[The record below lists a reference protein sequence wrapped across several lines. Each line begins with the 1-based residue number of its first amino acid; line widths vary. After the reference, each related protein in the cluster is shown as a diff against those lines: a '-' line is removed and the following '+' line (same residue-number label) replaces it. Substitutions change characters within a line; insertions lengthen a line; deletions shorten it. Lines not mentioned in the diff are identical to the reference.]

1 LWQENQSVLF
11 HVNEYLLIL
20 KGVPVNNPT
29 VPITSLPITQKHTTV
44 VVEPTAFVDGFEASS
59 YDTAEMTT
67 MLWVNNPTEQWVEIP
82 VPYSSEN
89 FSASIA
95 VISAGPD
102 EYQDRVT
109 HVKQIKGD
117 LNRFVPYLQ
126 RMGFTPE
133 QLDTKKEL
141 KEVLKGFRVAVV
153 LLPARSLVVK
163 ITLSAMLKPVASDT
177 GHKTFNFKAY
187 APLLS
192 FVPAPG
198 RVSLKML
205 VIFKNVDTVP
215 KTIQNPVVT
224 NPFGEG
230 VGDISQAP
238 EVHDIHGDRV
248 YAWRWTI
255 DPVVEFSYNY

>member
-1 LWQENQSVLF
+1 MNNQ
-11 HVNEYLLIL
+11 N
-20 KGVPVNNPT
+20 PV

-44 VVEPTAFVDGFEASS
+44 VVEPTAFVDGFEPTS
-59 YDTAEMTT
+59 YDTAELTT
-67 MLWVNNPTEQWVEIP
+67 MLWVNNPQEQWVEIP

-126 RMGFTPE
+126 RMGFTSE

-141 KEVLKGFRVAVV
+141 KEILKGFRVAVV

-163 ITLSAMLKPVASDT
+163 ITLSAMLKPVATDINR
-177 GHKTFNFKAY
+177 KTFSFRTY
-187 APLLS
+187 SPLLS
-192 FVPAPG
+192 FAPAPG
-198 RVSLKML
+198 HVTLKMM
-205 VIFKNVDTVP
+205 VIFKNVDTAP
-215 KTIQNPVVT
+215 KTIQDPVVT

-230 VGDISQAP
+230 VGDIGQAP
-238 EVHDIHGDRV
+238 VVQDIHGDRV
-248 YAWRWTI
+248 YAWRWNI
-255 DPVVEFSYNY
+255 DPVTEFTYSYQ

>member
-1 LWQENQSVLF
+1 MMNNSS
-11 HVNEYLLIL
+11 
-20 KGVPVNNPT
+20 PV

-44 VVEPTAFVDGFEASS
+44 TVEPTAFVDGFEETS
-59 YDTAEMTT
+59 YDTAEITT
-67 MLWVNNPTEQWVEIP
+67 MLWVNNSQEQWVEIP
-82 VPYSSEN
+82 IPYASEN

-109 HVKQIKGD
+109 HVKRITGD
-117 LNRFVPYLQ
+117 VTRFVPYLQ
-126 RMGFTPE
+126 RMGFDPA

-141 KEVLKGFRVAVV
+141 KEILKGFRVAVV

-163 ITLSAMLKPVASDT
+163 ITLSAMLKPVASDPS
-177 GHKTFNFKAY
+177 HKTFNFKTY

-198 RVSLKML
+198 HVSLKMM
-205 VIFKNVDTVP
+205 VIFKDVDTAP
-215 KTIQNPVVT
+215 KTIQTPVVT

-230 VGDISQAP
+230 VGDIGQAP
-238 EVHDIHGDRV
+238 TVQDILGDRIF
-248 YAWRWTI
+248 AWRWNI
-255 DPVVEFSYNY
+255 DPVVEFTYNY

>member
-1 LWQENQSVLF
+1 MDSKTP
-11 HVNEYLLIL
+11 I
-20 KGVPVNNPT
+20 
-29 VPITSLPITQKHTTV
+29 VPITSLPITQKHTTAI
-44 VVEPTAFVDGFEASS
+44 VEPTAFVDGFEANS
-59 YDTAEMTT
+59 YDTAEITT
-67 MLWVNNPTEQWVEIP
+67 MLWVNNPQEQWVEIP

-117 LNRFVPYLQ
+117 LSRFVPYLQ

-141 KEVLKGFRVAVV
+141 KEILKGFRVAVI
-153 LLPARSLVVK
+153 LLPARSLVIK
-163 ITLSAMLKPVASDT
+163 ITLSAMLKPLSSDAT
-177 GHKTFNFKAY
+177 RKSFNFKTY

-198 RVSLKML
+198 HVSLKMM
-205 VIFKNVDTVP
+205 VIFKNVDTAP
-215 KTIQNPVVT
+215 KIIQEPVVT

-230 VGDISQAP
+230 VGDIGQAP
-238 EVHDIHGDRV
+238 VMQDIHGDRV
-248 YAWRWTI
+248 YAWRWNI
-255 DPVVEFSYNY
+255 DPVVEFTYSYQ

>member
-1 LWQENQSVLF
+1 MNNQNSV
-11 HVNEYLLIL
+11 
-20 KGVPVNNPT
+20 

-44 VVEPTAFVDGFEASS
+44 VVEPTAFVDGFEPTS

-67 MLWVNNPTEQWVEIP
+67 MLWVNNPQEQWVEIP

-109 HVKQIKGD
+109 HVKKIKGD
-117 LNRFVPYLQ
+117 LTRFVPYLQ

-133 QLDTKKEL
+133 QLDSKKEL
-141 KEVLKGFRVAVV
+141 REILKGFRVAVV
-153 LLPARSLVVK
+153 LLPARNLVLK
-163 ITLSAMLKPVASDT
+163 ITLSAMISPAASDAAR
-177 GHKTFNFKAY
+177 KTFSFKTY

-205 VIFKNVDTVP
+205 VIFKALDSAP
-215 KTIQNPVVT
+215 RTIQQPVVT

-230 VGDISQAP
+230 VDVSQP
-238 EVHDIHGDRV
+238 PVVQDIHGDRI
-248 YAWRWTI
+248 YAWQWNI
-255 DPVVEFSYNY
+255 DPVVEFTYNYQ